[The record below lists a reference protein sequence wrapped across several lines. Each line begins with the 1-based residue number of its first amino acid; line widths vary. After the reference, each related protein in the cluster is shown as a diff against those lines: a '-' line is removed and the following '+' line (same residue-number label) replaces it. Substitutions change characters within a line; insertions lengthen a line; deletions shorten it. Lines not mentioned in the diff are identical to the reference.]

1 MTGLAFSL
9 LLAGGL
15 MPWPM
20 MAFADEADVGVSPAT
35 DGVLVVVD
43 DAPMR
48 SMSVDGE
55 GVGRIEDVEER
66 LADVGLEVTD
76 VAEVADGCT
85 VVAAA
90 APSGESDE
98 EAAAAASELPDV
110 VFAQPNYVYEMI
122 GDVGSDAGEWALLS
136 AKADS
141 GLALYA
147 ALKADDPYAQ
157 ISSPYRSPNQYWLHN
172 AAFSDAWNEVTADH
186 AVTIA
191 VLDTVVRAGHEDLA
205 ANVLT
210 QYAWDAFNETTIDFG
225 KADYSGENAHGT
237 HVAGVAAGV
246 ADNGLGIA
254 GASYNASILPV
265 QVMREVTNSAGEKVT
280 QSSTRIL
287 VRAFSYLIDLKSRGV
302 LPNLRV
308 ANMSLGSYKD
318 SVNDC
323 LLREAISLA
332 RDKYG
337 IATVCAGGNGDA
349 AGNPCTD
356 PLYPA
361 DFEDC
366 VAVTALTPQG
376 TNALWSD
383 YNQSKDISAPGVG
396 IWSTFA
402 SGDGA
407 YASASG
413 TSSASP
419 MVAAAFALMFSEVGS
434 ATVDDACTALYATA
448 TPIVDSENDRSETS
462 GSHGALD
469 AEAAVAYLK
478 AYFPWH
484 FTDVAS
490 TSWYYNSVGF
500 VAERGIMTGYP
511 TGKGQFGPEDEVSR
525 AQMAAT
531 LYKFMGEGAVAPAA
545 PLSDVRQDKWYSTSV
560 NWAVERAYMSGNGK
574 TFGVD
579 ESLTREQAATIIA
592 NIAGAD
598 VAAADSAKFQAF
610 EDADITSGW
619 ARQSVIWAVDKGIL
633 NGATLADGTRA
644 LLPKDSVTRAELAAI
659 MINAIDNGII

>member
-1 MTGLAFSL
+1 MRNRLMCAGVL
-9 LLAGGL
+9 LSVALFAAMPSVAIADDGSAGS
-15 MPWPM
+15 
-20 MAFADEADVGVSPAT
+20 DEAAT
-35 DGVLVVVD
+35 DGVIVVAED
-43 DAPMR
+43 SSIRAMAR
-48 SMSVDGE
+48 GE
-55 GVGRIEDVEER
+55 GDVDER
-66 LADVGLEVTD
+66 LRDAGFD
-76 VAEVADGCT
+76 VADCVDLPDGQVAY
-85 VVAAA
+85 VAAS
-90 APSGESDE
+90 PSGTSDE
-98 EAAAAASELPDV
+98 EAAVAASELPGV
-110 VFAQPNYVYEMI
+110 AYAQPNYVYEMI
-122 GDVGSDAGEWALLS
+122 GDVASDAGEWTLLS

-157 ISSPYRSPNQYWLHN
+157 ISSPYRSPNQYWLYN
-172 AAFSDAWNEVTADH
+172 AKLTDAWNEATSDH

-210 QYAWDAFNETTIDFG
+210 RYAWDAFNETTIDFG

-265 QVMREVTNSAGEKVT
+265 QVMREVTDSAGNIKT
-280 QSSTRIL
+280 QSSTQVL

-308 ANMSLGSYKD
+308 ANMSLGSYKE
-318 SVNDC
+318 SVNDL

-332 RDKYG
+332 RDEYG
-337 IATVCAGGNGDA
+337 IVTVCAGGNGDK
-349 AGNPCTD
+349 AGNPHTD

-366 VAVTALTPQG
+366 VAVTALTSQG
-376 TNALWSD
+376 TNAVWSD

-402 SGDGA
+402 SGDAA

-419 MVAAAFALMFSEVGS
+419 MVVGAFALMFSEVGS

-448 TPIVDSENDRSETS
+448 TPIVDSENDRSKAS

-490 TSWYYNSVGF
+490 TSWYYRSVGLA
-500 VAERGIMTGYP
+500 AERGIMTGYP
-511 TGKGQFGPEDEVSR
+511 TGKGQFGPNDPMPRS
-525 AQMAAT
+525 QMAAT

-560 NWAVERAYMSGNGK
+560 NWAVEHAYMSGNGK
-574 TFGVD
+574 TFNLYGTV
-579 ESLTREQAATIIA
+579 TREQVATIIA

-598 VAAADSAKFQAF
+598 VAAADPAKF
-610 EDADITSGW
+610 DALADHDETSAW
-619 ARQSVIWAVDKGIL
+619 ARQSVIWAVDAGVL
-633 NGATLADGTRA
+633 GGFENADGSRSLRPGQA
-644 LLPKDSVTRAELAAI
+644 ASRAEVAAL
-659 MINAIDNGII
+659 MMNAINLGVI